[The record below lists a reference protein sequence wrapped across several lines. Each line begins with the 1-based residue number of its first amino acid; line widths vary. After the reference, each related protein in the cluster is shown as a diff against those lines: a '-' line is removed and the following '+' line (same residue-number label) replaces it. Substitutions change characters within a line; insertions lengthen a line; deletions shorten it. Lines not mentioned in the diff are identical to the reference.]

1 MGKRTLRSASTS
13 EKRKKGEYRWELV
26 PSFYFA
32 IAVKKRK
39 VSFLISRQRGGG
51 LDLDEDGRIEPY
63 VDFTPFYRL
72 IEQIEQ
78 GRVEEGSSNPGNA
91 ELTNG
96 HLSSGDSIPNTPEA
110 DGFVWVPQSPK
121 DDLSQA

>member
-1 MGKRTLRSASTS
+1 MFLTLLNFKKKIGRFSA
-13 EKRKKGEYRWELV
+13 
-26 PSFYFA
+26 
-32 IAVKKRK
+32 
-39 VSFLISRQRGGG
+39 
-51 LDLDEDGRIEPY
+51 
-63 VDFTPFYRL
+63 
-72 IEQIEQ
+72 EQIEQ